1 MRKEIKKLTTAQFAK
16 LHEVNKRTLHYYDEI
31 GLFRPL
37 TKSDNGYRYYD
48 ISQSIDFEYIRM
60 LKELNM
66 SIEEIETYRKNPT
79 PADFLKIVNEKEQ
92 EVDKQIQKLKDIK
105 TVMQSKKEQIFF
117 CETLQEQEIRIEE
130 CKSERLLVYPYDFS
144 EGDISQIFSHL
155 KDIWGIEQIRM
166 GMGSFISLDNVYKMN
181 FDKYE
186 GIYTI
191 ALNKKSVP
199 NSLIKPQGKY
209 LCGYQKGKWDKL
221 PTLYQKMLDYA
232 TKNNLQLTGYAYEV
246 GMNDFV
252 ISNEA
257 DYITKIM
264 IKIDEI
270 IITGSNCTCKSFNNQ
285 RCGNSLSSCYES
297 CANVGTKRSSEAN
310 LRDCQQ

>member
-1 MRKEIKKLTTAQFAK
+1 MKKEIKRLTTAQFAK
-16 LHEVNKRTLHYYDEI
+16 LHEVNKRTLHYYDKI

-37 TKSDNGYRYYD
+37 TKAENGYRYYD

-79 PADFLKIVNEKEQ
+79 PAAFLKIVNEKGKEI
-92 EVDKQIQKLKDIK
+92 DKQIQKLKDVK
-105 TVMQSKKEQIFF
+105 NVMKRKKEKIVF

-144 EGDISQIFSHL
+144 EDDISQIFSHL

-181 FDKYE
+181 FDEYA

-191 ALNKKSVP
+191 ALNKKSVA
-199 NSLIKPQGKY
+199 NSFFKPKGKY
-209 LCGYQKGKWDKL
+209 LCGYQKGTWNKL
-221 PTLYQKMLDYA
+221 PDLYQQMLDYA
-232 TKNNLQLTGYAYEV
+232 TKNDLQLTGYAYEV
-246 GMNDFV
+246 GLNDFV

-264 IKIDEI
+264 IKIDEHP
-270 IITGSNCTCKSFNNQ
+270 
-285 RCGNSLSSCYES
+285 
-297 CANVGTKRSSEAN
+297 
-310 LRDCQQ
+310 

>member
-1 MRKEIKKLTTAQFAK
+1 MIKEIKRLTTAQFAK
-16 LHEVNKRTLHYYDEI
+16 LHDVNKRTLHYYDEI

-37 TKSDNGYRYYD
+37 TKAENGYRYYD

-66 SIEEIETYRKNPT
+66 SIEEIEAYRKNPT
-79 PADFLKIVNEKEQ
+79 PANFLKIVNEKEK
-92 EVDKQIQKLKDIK
+92 EIDKQIQKLKDIK
-105 TVMQSKKEQIFF
+105 TVMQRKKAKIAF

-144 EGDISQIFSHL
+144 KDDISEIFSHL

-166 GMGSFISLDNVYKMN
+166 GMGNLISLDNVYKMN

-199 NSLIKPQGKY
+199 NSLIKPKGKY
-209 LCGYQKGKWDKL
+209 LCGYQKGTWDKL
-221 PTLYQKMLDYA
+221 PALYQQMLDYA
-232 TKNNLQLTGYAYEV
+232 NKNNLQLTGYAYEV
-246 GMNDFV
+246 GLNDFV
-252 ISNEA
+252 ISDEA
-257 DYITKIM
+257 DYITKIV
-264 IKIDEI
+264 IKIQEI
-270 IITGSNCTCKSFNNQ
+270 S
-285 RCGNSLSSCYES
+285 
-297 CANVGTKRSSEAN
+297 
-310 LRDCQQ
+310 

>member
-1 MRKEIKKLTTAQFAK
+1 MRKEIKRLTTAQFAK

-31 GLFRPL
+31 GLFHPL
-37 TKSDNGYRYYD
+37 AKGDNGYRYYD
-48 ISQSIDFEYIRM
+48 VSQSIDFEYIRM

-79 PADFLKIVNEKEQ
+79 SADFLKIVNEKEK
-92 EVDKQIQKLKDIK
+92 EIDKQVQKLKDIK
-105 TVMQSKKEQIFF
+105 TVMQNKKEQIIF

-130 CKSERLLVYPYDFS
+130 CKSDRLLVYPYDFLYD
-144 EGDISQIFSHL
+144 DISQIFYYL

-166 GMGSFISLDNVYKMN
+166 GMGSFILLDNVYKMN

-186 GIYTI
+186 GIYAI
-191 ALNKKSVP
+191 ALNKKSIA
-199 NSLIKPQGKY
+199 NSFIRPQGKY

-221 PTLYQKMLDYA
+221 PSLYRQMLDYA
-232 TKNNLQLTGYAYEV
+232 HENNLHLTGYAYEV
-246 GMNDFV
+246 GLNDFV

-264 IKIDEI
+264 IKIDE
-270 IITGSNCTCKSFNNQ
+270 
-285 RCGNSLSSCYES
+285 NS
-297 CANVGTKRSSEAN
+297 
-310 LRDCQQ
+310 

>member
-1 MRKEIKKLTTAQFAK
+1 MRKEMQRLTTAQFAK

-37 TKSDNGYRYYD
+37 TRADNGYRYYD
-48 ISQSIDFEYIRM
+48 ISQSIDFEHIRM
-60 LKELNM
+60 LKDLNM
-66 SIEEIETYRKNPT
+66 SIEEIEAYRENPT
-79 PADFLKIVNEKEQ
+79 PADFLKIVNEKEKEIDQ
-92 EVDKQIQKLKDIK
+92 QIQKLKDIK
-105 TVMQSKKEQIFF
+105 TVMQRKKEKIVF

-130 CKSERLLVYPYDFS
+130 YKSERLLVYPYDFS
-144 EGDISQIFSHL
+144 EDDISQIFSYL

-191 ALNKKSVP
+191 ALNQKSVS
-199 NSLIKPQGKY
+199 NSRIKPQGTY
-209 LCGYQKGKWDKL
+209 LCGYQKGKWEQL
-221 PTLYQKMLDYA
+221 PVLYQQMLDYA
-232 TKNNLQLTGYAYEV
+232 HKNNLKLTGYAYEV
-246 GMNDFV
+246 GLNDFV

-264 IKIDEI
+264 IQIDE
-270 IITGSNCTCKSFNNQ
+270 
-285 RCGNSLSSCYES
+285 NS
-297 CANVGTKRSSEAN
+297 
-310 LRDCQQ
+310 